1 MAKRVGVWLF
11 IIFCLTDCS
20 RVSECLQGKNLFGPF
35 RVIKSQRFQKFF
47 TSEYDRSPGSDI
59 MVSWERTAGEIITS
73 KIPIDKFNTIV
84 DDTVETPRISF
95 VFTSTYLNSEIN
107 CSNGDMVDVVKNPNI
122 SINGYLVQADV
133 VMNRKTYEEEDIF

>member
-1 MAKRVGVWLF
+1 
-11 IIFCLTDCS
+11 
-20 RVSECLQGKNLFGPF
+20 
-35 RVIKSQRFQKFF
+35 
-47 TSEYDRSPGSDI
+47 